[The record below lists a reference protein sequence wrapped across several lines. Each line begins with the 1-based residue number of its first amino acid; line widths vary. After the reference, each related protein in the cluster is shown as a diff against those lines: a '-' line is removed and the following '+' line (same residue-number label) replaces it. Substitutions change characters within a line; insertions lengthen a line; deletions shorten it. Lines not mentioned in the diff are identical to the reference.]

1 MKKNWSIKK
10 ENPKLREKLSKIL
23 QVSPITAQI
32 LINRGIENEAEASL
46 FLNSTL
52 FDLPSPYLMKGMDKA
67 VERIKKA
74 LDNREKIAIYGD
86 YDVDGVTSTALFYTF
101 MKGLGA
107 DIAYYNPDRMKEGYG
122 VNAEAVRKLAGDG
135 VTLIISG
142 DCGITAVKEVEEAR
156 SLGVD
161 FIVTDH
167 HKPPEELPNAV
178 SILNPQ
184 LSDCKYPGK
193 GITGVGVVF
202 NLVIALRRAL
212 REDGFFGKE
221 EPNLAEYL
229 DLVALGTVADC
240 APLMDV
246 NRIFVREGI
255 KRMENPK
262 RIGILALKEAS
273 SINGG
278 ITSYDL
284 GFKLGPRINASGRLS
299 SAAKAV
305 ELFISEDIEDAREI
319 AKALSKENS
328 NRQNMEGE
336 ILKQALAQVESGEG
350 VLRENS
356 IVLASRGWHPGII
369 GIVASRIVE
378 RYERPVIMIAVDEGG
393 TGKGSGRSVK
403 GVNIYAAISE
413 CRHLLLQFGGHE
425 QAAGLSIRE
434 ESIGELRDMFE
445 RAVSDLGADYTATL
459 DIDCAVK
466 LEDITETL
474 VSELAQL
481 EPYGIGNPE
490 PVLLAESVE
499 VISKRV
505 FKDKHIGLKVRQG
518 GKPLDAVWFNAGE
531 GADITDRIDLV
542 FTPEFN
548 VWNGKRE
555 IRLKIWDAGR

>member
-403 GVNIYAAISE
+403 GVNIYAALSE
-413 CRHLLLQFGGHE
+413 CRDLLLQFGGHE

-434 ESIGELRDMFE
+434 DSIEKLRDLFE
-445 RAVSDLGADYTATL
+445 RAISDLGADYTATL
-459 DIDCAVK
+459 DIDCAVS
-466 LEDITETL
+466 LEEVTETL
-474 VSELAQL
+474 ISELGQL

-499 VISKRV
+499 VVSKRV

-518 GKPLDAVWFNAGE
+518 GKPIDAVWFNAGE
-531 GADITDRIDLV
+531 GADIADRIDLV

-548 VWNGKRE
+548 VWNGKKE

>member
-10 ENPKLREKLSKIL
+10 ENPKLREKLSKTL

-32 LINRGIENEAEASL
+32 LVNRGIENEAEASL

-101 MKGLGA
+101 MKSLGA
-107 DIAYYNPDRMKEGYG
+107 NIAYYNPDRMKEGYG
-122 VNAEAVRKLAGDG
+122 VNAEAVKKLAGDG

-156 SLGVD
+156 NLGVD

-246 NRIFVREGI
+246 NRIFVKEGI
-255 KRMENPK
+255 KRMEKPK

-319 AKALSKENS
+319 AKALSKENT
-328 NRQNMEGE
+328 NRQNIEGE
-336 ILKQALAQVESGEG
+336 ILKQALAQVESGAG

-403 GVNIYAAISE
+403 GVNIYAALSE
-413 CRHLLLQFGGHE
+413 CRDLLLQFGGHE
-425 QAAGLSIRE
+425 QAAGLSIKE

-445 RAVSDLGADYTATL
+445 RAISDLGADYTATL
-459 DIDCAVK
+459 DIDCAVN
-466 LEDITETL
+466 LEEVTETL
-474 VSELAQL
+474 VSELGQL

-490 PVLLAESVE
+490 PVFLAESVE
-499 VISKRV
+499 VLSKRV

-518 GKPLDAVWFNAGE
+518 GKPFDAVWFNAGE
-531 GADITDRIDLV
+531 GADIAGRIDLV

-548 VWNGKRE
+548 VWNGKKE

>member
-10 ENPKLREKLSKIL
+10 ENPKLRDKLSKTL

-107 DIAYYNPDRMKEGYG
+107 NIAYYNPDRMKEGYG

-255 KRMENPK
+255 KRMEKPK

-319 AKALSKENS
+319 AKALSRENS
-328 NRQNMEGE
+328 NRQNIEGE
-336 ILKQALAQVESGEG
+336 ILKQALTQVELDPG

-403 GVNIYAAISE
+403 GVNIYAALSE
-413 CRHLLLQFGGHE
+413 CRELLLQFGGHE

-445 RAVSDLGADYTATL
+445 RAISGLGADYTATL
-459 DIDCAVK
+459 DIDCAVT
-466 LEDITETL
+466 LDDVTETL
-474 VSELAQL
+474 VSELGQL

-518 GKPLDAVWFNAGE
+518 GKPFDAVWFNATE
-531 GADITDRIDLV
+531 GVDIPDRIDLV

-548 VWNGKRE
+548 AWNGKKE